1 VGSACNGLSAM
12 MFSCPSIKVKAAR
25 IRDFAFWDGVA

>member
-1 VGSACNGLSAM
+1 M

-25 IRDFAFWDGVA
+25 IRDFAFRDGFA

>member
-1 VGSACNGLSAM
+1 M